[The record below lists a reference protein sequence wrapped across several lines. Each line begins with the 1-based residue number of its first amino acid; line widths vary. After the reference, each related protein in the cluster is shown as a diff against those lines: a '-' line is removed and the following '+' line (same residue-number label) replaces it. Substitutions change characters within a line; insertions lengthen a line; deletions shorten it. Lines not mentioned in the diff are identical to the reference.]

1 MNGFSRQTDVLAKKG
16 EKGLTMQTTETL
28 SQGLKREFQVVLA
41 AAELAEKLNAQIAEM
56 KDKVRINGFR
66 PGKVPAGHLK
76 RLYGKSIMGD
86 VVQQAV
92 NDAQTKILA
101 DNGLRLAGQPKLEF
115 PEDRNEME
123 KVLEATGDLAFK
135 IAFEILPSFEVG
147 SFEDIELERLV
158 SDIPEEDVEKQ
169 LTELAERN
177 RAFVDREEGAEA
189 QNGDKLVI
197 DFLGKIGDEA
207 FEGGA
212 AEGVDL
218 TLGSGA
224 FIPGFEEQLVGAH
237 VGDERKVVVTF
248 PEAYQAAHL
257 AGKEATFDVTVKGIA
272 APGEAVVDDELAK
285 KFGFED
291 LAKLREA
298 VSSRIKADYDR
309 ASREKL
315 KRALLDALDKKYD
328 FELPQDMVEAEFN
341 GIWAQIQ
348 AEKQGAGEEAGD
360 EEAQKADYRR
370 IAERRVRLGL
380 VVAEVGEK
388 AGVKV
393 GDDEVTRAIVERA
406 RQFPGQEKLFWDYY
420 QKNPQALAEIR
431 APIYEEKVVDHIV
444 SLAKVADKTVSK
456 DELFKAEEDE
466 KAA

>member
-1 MNGFSRQTDVLAKKG
+1 
-16 EKGLTMQTTETL
+16 MQTTETL
-28 SQGLKREFQVVLA
+28 SQGLKREYQVVLA
-41 AAELAEKLNAQIAEM
+41 AAELAQKLDAQLADM

-66 PGKVPAGHLK
+66 PGKVPVGHLK

-101 DNGLRLAGQPKLEF
+101 DNNLRLAGQPKLDF
-115 PEDRNEME
+115 PEDRDEME
-123 KVLEATGDLAFK
+123 KVLEASGDLAFK
-135 IAFEILPSFEVG
+135 LAFEILPSFEVG
-147 SFEDIELERLV
+147 SFEEIELERLV
-158 SDIPEEDVEKQ
+158 AEIPEEEIEKQ
-169 LTELAERN
+169 LKDLADRN
-177 RAFVDREEGAEA
+177 RAYADRAEGAAAES
-189 QNGDKLVI
+189 GDKLAI
-197 DFLGKIGDEA
+197 DFVGRIGDEA
-207 FEGGA
+207 FEGGT
-212 AEGVDL
+212 AENVDL
-218 TLGSGA
+218 VLGSGS
-224 FIPGFEEQLVGAH
+224 FIPGFEDQLVGAK

-248 PEAYQAAHL
+248 PENYQASHL
-257 AGKEATFDVTVKGIA
+257 AGKEAAFDVTVKGIA
-272 APGEAVVDDELAK
+272 APGEVAIDDELAK

-298 VSSRIKADYDR
+298 VVSRIKSDYDR

-328 FELPQDMVEAEFN
+328 FELPQDMVEHEFN
-341 GIWAQIQ
+341 GIWSQIK
-348 AEKQGAGEEAGD
+348 AENDAAGKTAGEGSSED
-360 EEAQKADYRR
+360 EQRAEFRR

-393 GDDEVTRAIVERA
+393 GDDEVTRAIIERA

-444 SLAKVADKTVSK
+444 AQAKVTDKTVSK
-456 DELFKAEEDE
+456 EELFKVEDE
-466 KAA
+466 DAKA